1 MKRNFIKYLDLDAAN
16 RPGDTDSDLVA
27 SKYCTRSGLNFKMG
41 WGVPSRR
48 FSWFSSASTLLQ
60 NWSSL
65 RNGTSVSD
73 LHSGTNFSN
82 FHQFYFSNVEKIVWI
97 AIFFLF
103 RLFLDIENW
112 FKKNQSWQ
120 HWTLETLKPL
130 SCWWLTPDHHL
141 EQKH

>member
-1 MKRNFIKYLDLDAAN
+1 MAYYFTHQTKKENKYFIKYLDLDAVN

-82 FHQFYFSNVEKIVWI
+82 FHHFTFQMSKKLNETQTW
-97 AIFFLF
+97 LPF
-103 RLFLDIENW
+103 RFFLDIKNW
-112 FKKNQSWQ
+112 F
-120 HWTLETLKPL
+120 
-130 SCWWLTPDHHL
+130 
-141 EQKH
+141 QKIKVGNTGPWKLWSH